1 MPELRRDPVVDRWVI
16 IAPERADRPN
26 ALLRDYQLPDDED
39 GCPFCPGN
47 EFLTPPEI
55 ASLREQGRWAWRIVP
70 NRYPALR
77 TEERMSRKGIGLFDK
92 VAGVGAH
99 EVIIETDSHRQP
111 LHELPLPRI
120 AAVLRAVQD
129 RILDL
134 SRDIRL
140 RAITYFKNNGAIAG
154 GSLSHAHSQLLA
166 LPIVPAELQRELEG
180 ARRHFEARDRCIYCD
195 VLDQEMGDRSRL
207 VLETDLAVVLAPYA
221 ARTPFELLVLP
232 RAHRALSNLKTW
244 LQGTHHGV
252 SPKHLQVYLDEFVFR
267 HNRRRTP
274 LAGFQTLLG
283 LGASRGPTTYH
294 AITRNELPNPP
305 GPPPPRQVTSS
316 TRWCDSCEIAK
327 TKTRS

>member
-26 ALLRDYQLPDDED
+26 ALLREYQLPDDED

-55 ASLREQGRWAWRIVP
+55 AALREQGRWTWRIVP
-70 NRYPALR
+70 NRYPAVR
-77 TEERMSRKGIGLFDK
+77 TEENMSRKGIGVFDK
-92 VAGVGAH
+92 MSGVGAH

-166 LPIVPAELQRELEG
+166 LPMVPVELQRELEG
-180 ARRHFEARDRCIYCD
+180 ARRHFEARERCIYCD

-232 RAHRALSNLKTW
+232 RAHRSAFERSTAEELSGLASALRTALRKLDLALDRPAYNLYLHTLPLREPPSESFHFHIEIKPVLT
-244 LQGTHHGV
+244 LQGGFEWSTGF
-252 SPKHLQVYLDEFVFR
+252 SINP
-267 HNRRRTP
+267 TP
-274 LAGFQTLLG
+274 PEEAAAFLRQTE
-283 LGASRGPTTYH
+283 A
-294 AITRNELPNPP
+294 
-305 GPPPPRQVTSS
+305 
-316 TRWCDSCEIAK
+316 
-327 TKTRS
+327 